1 MGERGRSE
9 RGRGGGVPMIWVC
22 ERNRGKDG
30 TATIVT
36 SGETVLEGLGD
47 VYGLGRVEARTLCCD
62 VILVEECMWKIHI
75 GEIGHV

>member
-1 MGERGRSE
+1 
-9 RGRGGGVPMIWVC
+9 MIWVC

-62 VILVEECMWKIHI
+62 VVFVVECIWKTYS
-75 GEIGHV
+75 GEIGDIYETLY

>member
-30 TATIVT
+30 TAFTLWR
-36 SGETVLEGLGD
+36 ETVGVDRSGSF
-47 VYGLGRVEARTLCCD
+47 EALVKHLC
-62 VILVEECMWKIHI
+62 MR
-75 GEIGHV
+75 